1 MMSQPRY
8 QIIAVHIM
16 PNILR
21 SKGSQ
26 TIKFHQLVKH
36 NTRNIFVEKWFTK
49 CGGETIPDPFL
60 QSQNQVYLWINSL
73 KVLKSLFLLNA
84 NLRAIEIKWNETA
97 DYSFYLT

>member
-21 SKGSQ
+21 SKGNQ

-36 NTRNIFVEKWFTK
+36 NTRNIFVEK
-49 CGGETIPDPFL
+49 
-60 QSQNQVYLWINSL
+60 
-73 KVLKSLFLLNA
+73 
-84 NLRAIEIKWNETA
+84 
-97 DYSFYLT
+97 